1 MGVQPPS
8 DDLDEGPDVIE
19 FGIAALDAR
28 IGELPIT
35 FPVEKET
42 LVSEYGDI
50 SVPVDAAGTELRLD
64 DALEEVPKHSFDT
77 EQELLNTLHPVFEK
91 QREKASR
98 SIIAQLRS
106 LVPF

>member
-1 MGVQPPS
+1 MAARPPGGG
-8 DDLDEGPDVIE
+8 DTKEPEAIE

-77 EQELLNTLHPVFEK
+77 EQELLNTLHPVFER

>member
-8 DDLDEGPDVIE
+8 DDIDDGPDVVE

-28 IGELPIT
+28 ISDLAIE
-35 FPVEKET
+35 FPVETDT
-42 LVSEYGDI
+42 LTSQYGDI
-50 SVPVDAAGTELRLD
+50 AIPIDAAGTELTLREALD
-64 DALEEVPKHSFDT
+64 EVPR
-77 EQELLNTLHPVFEK
+77 EQFENEQDLLNTLHPVFEAR
-91 QREKASR
+91 REQSSR

>member
-8 DDLDEGPDVIE
+8 DDIDDGPDVVE

-28 IGELPIT
+28 IGELPVS

-42 LVSEYGDI
+42 LISDYGDV
-50 SVPVDAAGTELRLD
+50 SVPVDAAGTELRLA
-64 DALEEVPKHSFDT
+64 DALSDVPVQRFDT
-77 EQELLNTLHPVFEK
+77 EQELLNTLHPVFEE
-91 QREKASR
+91 RRRNSSR